1 MLSAILPY
9 KGGGV
14 LWPRAEAGVV
24 TLDSQAGGLPS
35 LPSGPEDLVALNDD
49 RLIGYALAV
58 QPAFA
63 DLRALLGQLSGM
75 LILLQARRGRELSD
89 LPDLAGARE
98 RWREVIDR
106 LARLDPPRARAAD
119 RRRLQDA
126 AAHVEAA
133 LDVLAQMRR
142 ARAAEG
148 VAETARHL
156 KTAYR
161 LMQSACD
168 HRLGLGMVDLN
179 EACCRCGH
187 KPA

>member
-1 MLSAILPY
+1 MNA
-9 KGGGV
+9 
-14 LWPRAEAGVV
+14 
-24 TLDSQAGGLPS
+24 QAVHIPS
-35 LPSGPEDLVALNDD
+35 LPSSPADLAGVEDD

-75 LILLQARRGRELSD
+75 LILLQARRRRELSD
-89 LPDLAGARE
+89 LPDLAAARE
-98 RWREVIDR
+98 RWRTLVDR
-106 LARLDPPRARAAD
+106 LARLDPPPARAAD
-119 RRRLQDA
+119 RQRLQEA

-133 LDVLAQMRR
+133 LEVLVQMRR
-142 ARAAEG
+142 TRTEEG
-148 VAETARHL
+148 IADTARRL

-179 EACCRCGH
+179 EACCCCGH